1 MVIQLGDPVV
11 ETGMKRLLVVDDA
24 MFMRKLIGGVAVE
37 AGWEVVGEA
46 ADGAEGVAL
55 YQELRPD
62 LVTMDLVM
70 PNMGGIE
77 ALRAIRALDPEAR
90 VIVVTAM
97 DQKQVVADAIESGAL
112 DFIVKPFDRGRM
124 VGLLR
129 KLAASAAS

>member
-1 MVIQLGDPVV
+1 MM

-24 MFMRKLIGGVAVE
+24 LFMRKLIGAVAAE

-46 ADGAEGVAL
+46 ADGVEGVTL
-55 YQELRPD
+55 YQKLRPD

-97 DQKQVVADAIESGAL
+97 NQKQAVADAIQGGAI
-112 DFIVKPFDRGRM
+112 DFVVKPFDRGRM

-129 KLAASAAS
+129 KLAAPAAS